1 MKTLLTLILLFAMDA
16 STILNAID
24 DALSPQVAA
33 NDGSLVIADTL
44 EDALEMLQL
53 APQKWRVVLT
63 IDGDQANEDVNPAG
77 VVTSTLVAHVQA
89 PKGFERPRRSLARAN
104 ARDATPSFFTR
115 RDWFIRK
122 LRGLT
127 LSHAEI
133 DFQGIN
139 YKSSTWLKVDNL
151 PAFRTMALSFELTY
165 ALDDPA
171 TDPDG
176 TDPVVLPSPF
186 RITAAA
192 DEFYVIALAGAAHG
206 RVPRFEAVEGD
217 PTGTATGY
225 AITSAEDEFYTVA
238 RDGAPHGRIP
248 RFISA

>member
-1 MKTLLTLILLFAMDA
+1 MDA

-24 DALSPQVAA
+24 DALAPQIAA
-33 NDGSLVIADTL
+33 NDGSLAIAETL

-53 APQKWRVVLT
+53 APSRWRVVLT
-63 IDGDQANEDVNPAG
+63 IDGDAPTENVNPAG
-77 VVTSTLVAHVQA
+77 LVTSVLVAYVQA
-89 PKGFERPRRSLARAN
+89 PKGFERPRRSLSRAN
-104 ARDATPSFFTR
+104 ARDATPAFFTR

-122 LRGLT
+122 MRGLV

-133 DFQGIN
+133 DFQGLN
-139 YKSSTWLKVDNL
+139 YKGSSWLKVENL
-151 PAFRTMALSFELTY
+151 PAFRTMTLNFELTY

-186 RITAAA
+186 RIVAST
-192 DEFYVIALAGAAHG
+192 DEWYVIALSGTAHG
-206 RVPRFEAVEGD
+206 RVPRYEPGVGD

-225 AITSAEDEFYTVA
+225 AITSAPDEWYTVA
-238 RDGAPHGRIP
+238 FDGFPHGRIP
-248 RFISA
+248 RFVS